1 MLICLLKGVFML
13 KKFKKINLLLLGF
26 FSLLLITNCQNVNT
40 QKNIKQSIKKQPAKT
55 EKKLSYSETLIK
67 GINNVSII
75 SGDKLQGYQDI
86 ISNKK
91 PKKITIDGKLYLP
104 DNCKKDKLPAVIIQH
119 GSGSPKA
126 PFYSKTAKALNSK
139 GIIALVPDSFKT
151 RNISATGKNQGQLS
165 KATRLYDTFSAFRF
179 LRTLDCVDPNR
190 VGVTGYSFGGIIS
203 IDSVETKLATKLGD
217 GFIYKASLPVYPS
230 CQNTFKN
237 TQATKTKVHILAGS
251 LDDYTPASYCIES
264 VKSKKT
270 KGWDINITVLDGA
283 HHGFNNSS
291 PPKKN
296 PNSWTFGDCGKLYT
310 DDAGFEFSP
319 KYNVSTKDG
328 WRKFVRTMA
337 KNCGR
342 KGVTVGGSPDLAKKT
357 IDFTVNFFA
366 KNL

>member
-1 MLICLLKGVFML
+1 MLNKIKKGCF
-13 KKFKKINLLLLGF
+13 LLGGF
-26 FSLLLITNCQNVNT
+26 LSLLLITNCQNVNK
-40 QKNIKQSIKKQPAKT
+40 QENIKQSIQKQSTKT

-67 GINNVSII
+67 GINDVSIT
-75 SGDKLQGYQDI
+75 SGANLQGYQDI

-104 DNCKKDKLPAVIIQH
+104 DNCNKNKLPAVIIQH

-126 PFYSKTAKALNSK
+126 PFYANTAKTLNSK
-139 GIIALVPDSFKT
+139 GIIALVPDSFGK
-151 RNISATGKNQGQLS
+151 RGISATGKNQGQLS
-165 KATRLYDTFSAFRF
+165 KATRVYDTFSAFRF

-203 IDSVETKLATKLGD
+203 IDSVETKLASKLGD
-217 GFIYKASLPVYPS
+217 GYIYKASLPVYPS

-237 TQATKTKVHILAGS
+237 TESTKTVVHIIAGG
-251 LDDYTPASYCIES
+251 LDDYTPTSYCVDS
-264 VKSKKT
+264 VKLKKT

-310 DDAGFEFSP
+310 DDAGFEFSE

-328 WRKFVRTMA
+328 WKKFVRTMA

-342 KGVTVGGSPDLAKKT
+342 KGVTVGGSPDFAKKT
-357 IDFTVNFFA
+357 IDFTVNFFTE
-366 KNL
+366 NL